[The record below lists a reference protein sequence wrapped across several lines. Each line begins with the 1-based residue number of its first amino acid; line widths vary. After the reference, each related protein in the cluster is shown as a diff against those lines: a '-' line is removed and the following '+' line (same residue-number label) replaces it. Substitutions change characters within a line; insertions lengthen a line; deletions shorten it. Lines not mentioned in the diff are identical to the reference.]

1 MFPSSLRRKRRR
13 KECSWTKRERE
24 FCTLPFPF
32 LLPRSFGPPTLQAG
46 PTQTDAAALSPP
58 KGGEKRPAWAKERG
72 RRGYKRK
79 ETDSPAFLQGQGLIY
94 TGVQY
99 READTWTETLR
110 ISYRAQSLHILLVLL
125 RSLMGKSWRGLKV
138 K

>member
-1 MFPSSLRRKRRR
+1 MQLDKKRKRILHT
-13 KECSWTKRERE
+13 S
-24 FCTLPFPF
+24 LSLSPS
-32 LLPRSFGPPTLQAG
+32 SFGPPTLQAG

-79 ETDSPAFLQGQGLIY
+79 ERGETDSPAFLQGQGLIY
-94 TGVQY
+94 TGVQC

-110 ISYRAQSLHILLVLL
+110 ISYTAQSLHILLVLL
-125 RSLMGKSWRGLKV
+125 RSLMGKRWRGLKV